1 MKHSKFFQ
9 SLFCFLSL
17 ILINYTQA
25 QYISVDPNYT
35 AGQLVKDILIGPQNA
50 SCITV
55 DNVTVLGANF
65 GTGESSFGYFNK
77 NGSVFEIDEG
87 IILSSGKIS
96 EAVGAFPGIQSS
108 TASGW
113 IGDPDLENGANIN
126 NTTNATILEFD
137 FISNQSDKISFDYM
151 FLSEQYL
158 RQGDPGTCGYTDGF
172 AFLIKKI
179 TDTDYKNIAVIPG
192 TQVPITSNN
201 VRGAGGKCP
210 EVNNTYFGHYNPD
223 YGPVSFNGQTA
234 ILTARADVV
243 PGQKYHIK
251 LVVADQG
258 NDLYDS
264 GVFLKAGSFTGNIN
278 IGNDLT
284 INNADPLCENIPY
297 RIEPNPPLSDPSAK
311 YSWFKDGQPIVGV
324 PINQSYY
331 DVINEEGNFSVN
343 VVLGSGCRLE
353 GNVKIEKAPI
363 AQIDNTPIMVCDGN
377 FDGKYSARLSDFN
390 SQIVMNYSQD
400 FNIAY
405 SLSPTGVAI
414 DPDSDFIFT
423 QNPQIL
429 YVKVGAF
436 SCAPKIYQI
445 QFYYGNRLG
454 MTPDQSFDVCDED
467 LSNSEP
473 VNLANYLGEITT
485 ETGYTTTYFATE
497 AQAKAGGNSTINAIQ
512 TIDSNKVFF
521 IRIEKNGACPNYVK
535 VNLNFK
541 KPKKSALLLDEPYVI
556 CKGETKDLDA
566 GLGFTSYRWYR
577 ESSPSIT
584 IGTNHDIQNLSPDS
598 YVVELEFNDCKF
610 PQKVKIIEDT
620 DPVIDNVL
628 IDGTTITVLVSG
640 GTKPYQYALDNGSY
654 QTSNIFTNV
663 DLGSH
668 TIYVQDLY
676 GCSVFTKDF
685 TLINT
690 QNVITPNND
699 GFNDFIDYSSLLT
712 KLEPRFEIYDRN
724 GILVF
729 KGDVN
734 NQFIWNGTSNGRVL
748 PTSSYWYLLEWNE
761 SSTSQRTQKSGWI
774 LLKNRN

>member
-258 NDLYDS
+258 NALYDS

-297 RIEPNPPLSDPSAK
+297 RIEPNPPLSNPSAK

-324 PINQSYY
+324 SINQSYY

-628 IDGTTITVLVSG
+628 IDGTTITVLISG

-748 PTSSYWYLLEWNE
+748 PTSSYWYLLQWNE

>member
-258 NDLYDS
+258 NALYDS

-278 IGNDLT
+278 IGKDLT

-363 AQIDNTPIMVCDGN
+363 AQIDNTLIMVCDGN

-454 MTPDQSFDVCDED
+454 MTPDKSFDVCDED

-628 IDGTTITVLVSG
+628 IDGTIITVLVSG

-748 PTSSYWYLLEWNE
+748 PTSSYWYILEWNE

>member
-258 NDLYDS
+258 NALYDS
-264 GVFLKAGSFTGNIN
+264 GVFLKAGSFIGNIN

-454 MTPDQSFDVCDED
+454 MTPDKSFDVCDED

-577 ESSPSIT
+577 ESSPSKT

-748 PTSSYWYLLEWNE
+748 PTSSYWYILEWNE